1 MPLWQMADGERAI
14 VVSWVRGS
22 GSVSHSAVLEPNEI
36 VGRFPARRLG
46 LQRQLRG
53 TSSLWTGKRGHVSEK
68 AEKLTLKPLIS
79 YSLHCSK
86 VQ

>member
-36 VGRFPARRLG
+36 AWAVPRKEVGFFRDNSVA
-46 LQRQLRG
+46 
-53 TSSLWTGKRGHVSEK
+53 H
-68 AEKLTLKPLIS
+68 
-79 YSLHCSK
+79 LHCGPENEGMCLKRQRSSP
-86 VQ
+86 V